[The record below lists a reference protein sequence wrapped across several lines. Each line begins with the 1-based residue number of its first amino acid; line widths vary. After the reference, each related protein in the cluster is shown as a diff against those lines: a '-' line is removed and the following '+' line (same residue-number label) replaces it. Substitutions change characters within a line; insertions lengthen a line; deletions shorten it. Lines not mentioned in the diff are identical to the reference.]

1 MKKNAL
7 KMALT
12 ITAETGCVLRP
23 TAIQFANQPKANST
37 DGAHHT
43 PFKYYTDAI
52 IGLCY
57 HKMTDFK
64 QTDPQELNFTKSA
77 YLSLNPYVELFR
89 KSAPRVQAIT
99 KAKPDLNLQIENF
112 EKSMDEAWTALFSA
126 DTLNLSQVPRI
137 LNLISDFENHL
148 GAPLLYNL
156 TLQFSE
162 RFTEKLIGFYS
173 LLFHL
178 RSVIAID
185 HNAYVHDSSIDTVK
199 CDSISDYLP
208 KSDFTAN
215 DALLFWQF
223 KKLSTPF
230 VAHKDKDVRIEKLLV
245 QPLEKYFYQYN
256 HNACCLIDQL
266 PNSFLNSVSA
276 GDLEETL
283 HHVQMDWLLGSAS
296 GLLFKIREEIFG
308 LIEGYD
314 KVFWPESL
322 HHKAKVGSQLK
333 LTFEINQHDLAIEP
347 NAA

>member
-12 ITAETGCVLRP
+12 ITAEKGCVLRP
-23 TAIQFANQPKANST
+23 ITVKVSHQPPSPSIEAS
-37 DGAHHT
+37 HHA

-64 QTDPQELNFTKSA
+64 HSQADGNHFTENA
-77 YLSLNPYVELFR
+77 YRSLNPYLELFR
-89 KSAPRVQAIT
+89 KSSPRVQALG
-99 KAKPDLNLQIENF
+99 KPKPEQKLQVENF
-112 EKSMDEAWTALFSA
+112 EKSMDEAWSKLFTAEHMDL
-126 DTLNLSQVPRI
+126 TTVPRI
-137 LNLISDFENHL
+137 LNLISDFENQL
-148 GAPLLYNL
+148 AAPLLYNL
-156 TLQFSE
+156 SLQFSE
-162 RFTEKLIGFYS
+162 RFTEKLISFYS

-178 RSVIAID
+178 RSVVAID

-208 KSDFTAN
+208 KSDYTAN

-223 KKLSTPF
+223 KKLSIPF

-266 PNSFLNSVSA
+266 PTSFLNSVSTT
-276 GDLEETL
+276 DLEDTL

-296 GLLFKIREEIFG
+296 GLLFKIREEVFG

-322 HHKAKVGSQLK
+322 HHKPKSATQLK
-333 LTFEINQHDLAIEP
+333 LVFEINQNDLTIEP
-347 NAA
+347 HAA